1 MSEKIEFSYFYG
13 NEADTYSFYRI
24 PKILFTCE
32 IFKDLSTEAKVLY
45 GLMLDR
51 MALSV
56 KNNWLDSEKR
66 AFIYFS
72 NDEIMSY
79 LGCKKNKAIDI
90 MKELDVTTGIGLL
103 EKKRQGLGKPT
114 IIYVKNFNVEAVQ
127 RFEKQTSV
135 NTEMEGISET
145 ETFVND
151 ESVEN
156 NGEIDADFAEKEE
169 IEEFEAVTEVGKT
182 NFKRFEKG
190 TSRSLKNK
198 LLEVGKT
205 NPNNTDINNNK
216 YNNTYSN
223 HILSEDLIG
232 TAENVSVVSD
242 VIAENIELELI
253 KENHPYDQEMIQ
265 GMYELIL
272 EIMLCQSEKFVIA
285 GAEYPAAIV
294 KGRFMKLTYTH
305 IEYVMEC
312 LRNNTTKVVNI
323 KKYLLAALFNAPNT
337 IKSYYQA
344 EVNHDLP
351 QYTGSAM

>member
-72 NDEIMSY
+72 NEEIMSY

-135 NTEMEGISET
+135 NAEMEDISESKSSA
-145 ETFVND
+145 ND
-151 ESVEN
+151 EIIEN
-156 NGEIDADFAEKEE
+156 ADETGAELTEE
-169 IEEFEAVTEVGKT
+169 AENADLAIVTEVGKT

-198 LLEVGKT
+198 LLEVGNT

-223 HILSEDLIG
+223 HILSEYEKGIDESL
-232 TAENVSVVSD
+232 SVIPD
-242 VIAENIELELI
+242 VVAENIELELL

-272 EIMLCQSEKFVIA
+272 ETMLCQNEKFVIA

-323 KKYLLAALFNAPNT
+323 KKYLLATLFNAPST

-351 QYTGSAM
+351 QYTGNAM

>member
-156 NGEIDADFAEKEE
+156 NGEIDADFAGEEE

-223 HILSEDLIG
+223 HILSEDWIG
-232 TAENVSVVSD
+232 TDENASVVSD
-242 VIAENIELELI
+242 VVAENIELELL

-312 LRNNTTKVVNI
+312 LRNNTTKVANI
-323 KKYLLAALFNAPNT
+323 KKYLLATLFNAPST

-351 QYTGSAM
+351 QYTGNAM